1 MRKVT
6 ATEKLRA
13 VNEGS
18 MSKKEFVRQM
28 RQEFPTHIT
37 QFNGFDDSI
46 QILKNRGVIYEVKE
60 EVVEAH
66 VYDERPILN
75 YSLDALDRAIRI
87 ELEANEITTYGGSI
101 KPEDFYAAEKK
112 AKANLEKNPTH
123 YLDLM
128 SGESNKVDKHDKMKE
143 TKRGAED
150 TDVFNALKKATLKEG
165 YTEEQIEAAIQKI
178 RERKAGEH
186 EDGTPKSNDEMGDD
200 EREDFYNDLDSVDE
214 TEEEYLAK
222 KDAAIK
228 QAMDTDVE
236 ETVDIVKEAG
246 KTALI
251 QTMNSAIEAIKGKYG
266 EMPGIAG
273 IIRDFLKTHI
283 DDLAGGAD
291 PLDEFENYVD
301 ANYDSLSEEETVGEK
316 YDREDGDGHIGTN
329 TDDDFEREMHQQL
342 AQREGKGKDH
352 DGDGDIDSDDYMHAK
367 DKAIKKATGKDEQ
380 LKEAVKTLI
389 RKALTEESINEAAT
403 AKLADWGASYEGMDG
418 VKPVVNELEN
428 IVTEIEQFHD
438 RMKAKIQKAFE
449 KTSTFANEE
458 GLKVGAFIAP
468 SLEAAF
474 RQDLRPVVKAGY
486 TGNIELPKVRR
497 VTQADVTR
505 NNSGEEPLGE
515 VELERKQT
523 IYTPNI

>member
-283 DDLAGGAD
+283 DDLAAGAD

-301 ANYDSLSEEETVGEK
+301 ANYDSLSEK
-316 YDREDGDGHIGTN
+316 KGT
-329 TDDDFEREMHQQL
+329 
-342 AQREGKGKDH
+342 DH
-352 DGDGDIDSDDYMHAK
+352 DGDGDIDGDDYMASK
-367 DKAIKKATGKDEQ
+367 DHAIKKAMGKNVDV
-380 LKEAVKTLI
+380 KEAVKSII
-389 RKALTEESINEAAT
+389 RKVLTEDTINEAAT

>member
-150 TDVFNALKKATLKEG
+150 TDVFN
-165 YTEEQIEAAIQKI
+165 
-178 RERKAGEH
+178 
-186 EDGTPKSNDEMGDD
+186 KS
-200 EREDFYNDLDSVDE
+200 Y
-214 TEEEYLAK
+214 
-222 KDAAIK
+222 IK
-228 QAMDTDVE
+228 
-236 ETVDIVKEAG
+236 
-246 KTALI
+246 
-251 QTMNSAIEAIKGKYG
+251 
-266 EMPGIAG
+266 
-273 IIRDFLKTHI
+273 
-283 DDLAGGAD
+283 
-291 PLDEFENYVD
+291 
-301 ANYDSLSEEETVGEK
+301 
-316 YDREDGDGHIGTN
+316 
-329 TDDDFEREMHQQL
+329 
-342 AQREGKGKDH
+342 
-352 DGDGDIDSDDYMHAK
+352 
-367 DKAIKKATGKDEQ
+367 
-380 LKEAVKTLI
+380 
-389 RKALTEESINEAAT
+389 
-403 AKLADWGASYEGMDG
+403 
-418 VKPVVNELEN
+418 
-428 IVTEIEQFHD
+428 
-438 RMKAKIQKAFE
+438 
-449 KTSTFANEE
+449 
-458 GLKVGAFIAP
+458 
-468 SLEAAF
+468 
-474 RQDLRPVVKAGY
+474 
-486 TGNIELPKVRR
+486 RR
-497 VTQADVTR
+497 VYRRTNRSCYSKD
-505 NNSGEEPLGE
+505 
-515 VELERKQT
+515 
-523 IYTPNI
+523 